1 VRSRRVIASISMLA
15 ILVVVAAGCSS
26 SDTETDAAA
35 ERSTPPTA
43 TSTSPTSPEIES
55 GAHVTATIEDMAID
69 LSTHTVA
76 AGKVTFEITNNGPSL
91 HEFVVLKTD
100 IAPGELPENPDEPG
114 QVMEEG
120 EGIVPMGEN
129 GNIPAGTG
137 ANLTLDLKAGTYQ
150 IICNLPGH
158 YVAGMYTDLTVTE

>member
-1 VRSRRVIASISMLA
+1 VRSRSLIASISILA
-15 ILVVVAAGCSS
+15 ILIVVAAGCGS
-26 SDTETDAAA
+26 SDTETDVAADSSA
-35 ERSTPPTA
+35 PPAATSTPP
-43 TSTSPTSPEIES
+43 EMES

-120 EGIVPMGEN
+120 QGIVPMGEN
-129 GNIPAGTG
+129 GNIPAGTS
-137 ANLTLDLKAGTYQ
+137 ANLTLNLKPGTYQ
-150 IICNLPGH
+150 VICNLPGH
-158 YVAGMYTDLTVTE
+158 YVAGMYTDLAVTEQ